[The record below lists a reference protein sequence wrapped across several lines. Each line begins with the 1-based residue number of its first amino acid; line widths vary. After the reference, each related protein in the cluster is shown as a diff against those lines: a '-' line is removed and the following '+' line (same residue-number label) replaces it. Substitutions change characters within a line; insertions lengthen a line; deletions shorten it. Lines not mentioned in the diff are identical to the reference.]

1 MNTAKAMRLKQKAD
15 ELHATMLRKGN
26 EMREA
31 QSHLS
36 VARRN
41 LNDEAMRSLMRPV
54 RQTEIR
60 EDGRAHE
67 FTGPS
72 WKEIKRRQRAI
83 DAAESDFRRIQHEYA
98 QLQERWRRAQ
108 ELATA
113 ITETV
118 GERALKPFAHQ
129 RGSSNVTNW
138 GDSGVTAG
146 NGPMIN
152 GG

>member
-15 ELHATMLRKGN
+15 ELHATMRRKGD

-31 QSHLS
+31 QEHLS

-41 LNDEAMRSLMRPV
+41 LDDEAMRSLIRST
-54 RQTEIR
+54 RQTEVR
-60 EDGRAHE
+60 EDGRSYE
-67 FTGPS
+67 FTGPN

-83 DAAESDFRRIQHEYA
+83 DAAERDFRRIQHEYD

-118 GERALKPFAHQ
+118 GERAMKPFAHQ
-129 RGSSNVTNW
+129 RGSGQVTQW
-138 GDSGVTAG
+138 GEPAASFG
-146 NGPMIN
+146 NGPMVS